1 MVDFG
6 KAFTYIFD
14 DENWFDKLIVPV
26 LVSLIPFIGQIT
38 LLGYVLRTVKNV
50 AEGVAEPLPTF
61 KFGEDLG
68 RGFRYLYIGL
78 VYALPI
84 IILGLLV
91 FIPVRISETS
101 SWVLP
106 TILGIL
112 LGGLGLAYALLMFL
126 FQPIM
131 TANFAVKDT
140 FASAFE
146 FKEFI
151 RRFRNNITAWLL
163 VLAGLI
169 VASFIAP
176 LGGIFFFIGALIT
189 GAYTQF
195 MVAHLQG
202 QAYAASE
209 VKQ

>member
-14 DENWFDKLIVPV
+14 DENWFDKVIVPI
-26 LVSLIPFIGQIT
+26 LVGLVPIIGQMA
-38 LLGYVLRTVKNV
+38 LMGYILRTIKNV

-61 KFGEDLG
+61 EFGEDLG
-68 RGFRYLYIGL
+68 RGFRYFLVGF

-84 IILGLLV
+84 VILAALV

-106 TILGIL
+106 TLIGIL
-112 LGGLGLAYALLMFL
+112 LGGLALIYTFL
-126 FQPIM
+126 LVILQPIM

-146 FKEFI
+146 FKEFF
-151 RRFRNNITAWLL
+151 RRFGNNITAWLL
-163 VLAGLI
+163 VIAGLI
-169 VASFIAP
+169 IAGFIAP
-176 LGGIFFFIGALIT
+176 LGSIFFFIGAFIT

-195 MVAHLQG
+195 MVAHLEG

-209 VKQ
+209 VKH

>member
-14 DENWFDKLIVPV
+14 DDNWFDKVIVPL
-26 LVSLIPFIGQIT
+26 LVSLVPIIGQMAFM
-38 LLGYVLRTVKNV
+38 GYILRTIKNV
-50 AEGVAEPLPTF
+50 AEGVDEPLPTF
-61 KFGEDLG
+61 EFGEDLG
-68 RGFRYLYIGL
+68 RGFRYFLIGL

-84 IILGLLV
+84 LILGLLV

-106 TILGIL
+106 TLIGIL
-112 LGGLGLAYALLMFL
+112 LGGIGLVYALLMFL

-146 FKEFI
+146 FKEFF
-151 RRFRNNITAWLL
+151 RRFRDNITAWLL

-169 VASFIAP
+169 VAGFIAP
-176 LGGIFFFIGALIT
+176 LGGIFFFIGAFIT

-195 MVAHLQG
+195 MVAHLEG

-209 VKQ
+209 VKN